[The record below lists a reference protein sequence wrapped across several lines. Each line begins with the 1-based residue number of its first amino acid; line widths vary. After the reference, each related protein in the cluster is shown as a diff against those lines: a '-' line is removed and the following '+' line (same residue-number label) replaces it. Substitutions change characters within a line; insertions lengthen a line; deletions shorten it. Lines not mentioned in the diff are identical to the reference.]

1 MSLACALPLV
11 YGIFWLR
18 KRLRA
23 GLQEPPS
30 TQAGFYM
37 MCVSSGVLH
46 EFYWILQGCNE
57 KRKSREVALLPK
69 PKREMHHYNMELCA
83 CVCSFVCLFVWLFLC
98 VCLFVFV

>member
-23 GLQEPPS
+23 GLPEPPS

-37 MCVSSGVLH
+37 MCVLQ
-46 EFYWILQGCNE
+46 EFCMNFTGFC
-57 KRKSREVALLPK
+57 KGATRKGESREVALLPK
-69 PKREMHHYNMELCA
+69 PKREMHHDNMELCA

-98 VCLFVFV
+98 VCLFVFA